1 MSVIKISKCSKTG
14 ISNNLLTH
22 THYPQ
27 SMCDCSCFLMLL
39 VLNLYCVVQL
49 NCANEFQNFLYA
61 ALLLQT
67 LSTKIKLSIPY

>member
-39 VLNLYCVVQL
+39 VLNLLRGPTELC
-49 NCANEFQNFLYA
+49 
-61 ALLLQT
+61 
-67 LSTKIKLSIPY
+67 K